1 MEKRSTHYGD
11 VEKWVEKVINSCET
25 YQQTFVVKQLILNFE
40 RQMGRNKVDFDT
52 KWGIQNSLRL
62 KLQFKRDEL
71 LKNSL

>member
-1 MEKRSTHYGD
+1 MEKRSTHHGD

-25 YQQTFVVKQLILNFE
+25 YQQTIGARMLIHNFTD
-40 RQMGRNKVDFDT
+40 QMRRKNVDFDT
-52 KWGIQNSLRL
+52 RWGIQNSLRL